1 MLKYP
6 GPAFIETTGEF
17 RDDAFFGHGFRFA
30 AGGGVR
36 F

>member
-6 GPAFIETTGEF
+6 GPALDADGAART
-17 RDDAFFGHGFRFA
+17 DAFYGHGFRFA